1 MSVSVA
7 KDALEAEASDLKTNF
22 KELNSHSSK
31 CVLCRIS
38 NFNSVTYFLRSE
50 MTKKTKSEGK
60 LLTEANNINKSLMV
74 LGYCIAQL
82 SSQKRSDKGVHI
94 PYRDSKLTKLLADSL
109 AGNGVTL
116 MVTVLQVENEY

>member
-1 MSVSVA
+1 M
-7 KDALEAEASDLKTNF
+7 KH
-22 KELNSHSSK
+22 LNIIERYEVILHNN
-31 CVLCRIS
+31 CLLI
-38 NFNSVTYFLRSE
+38 FRSE

-116 MVTVLQVENEY
+116 MVIIDKNNRSS

>member
-1 MSVSVA
+1 MN
-7 KDALEAEASDLKTNF
+7 SDKVDLT
-22 KELNSHSSK
+22 
-31 CVLCRIS
+31 I
-38 NFNSVTYFLRSE
+38 YFLARFRSE

-116 MVTVLQVENEY
+116 MVMHHEMISKYFISKLNFLMI

>member
-1 MSVSVA
+1 
-7 KDALEAEASDLKTNF
+7 
-22 KELNSHSSK
+22 
-31 CVLCRIS
+31 
-38 NFNSVTYFLRSE
+38 

-60 LLTEANNINKSLMV
+60 TLEEANNINKSLMV

-82 SSQKRSDKGVHI
+82 SSQKKNQQGVHI

-116 MVTVLQVENEY
+116 MVIITSYVAFNYALLQTSIYYSRLPACLLPSRTCPSLQILSAMPRVPKRSRPSQLLSW